1 MTAKPPVV
9 VALEWLGDLRFRSRS
24 GSVAAEL
31 DGDSRAAVSPVQAL
45 AIALAGCMA
54 SDVVHILAKARLPP
68 RSLTAQLVAERAAED
83 PHRLVKV
90 QLRFSVAGD
99 IPPDRVQRAID
110 LSRQTYCSVWHSLR
124 QDMEFTTSFEVTA

>member
-9 VALEWLGDLRFRSRS
+9 VELDWLGDLRFRSRS

-31 DGDSRAAVSPVQAL
+31 DGDGRAAVSPVQAL

-68 RSLTAQLVAERAAED
+68 RSLKARLTAERAPED

-90 QLRFSVAGD
+90 ELRFSLAGEA
-99 IPPDRVQRAID
+99 PPDRVQRAID

-124 QDMEFTTSFEVTA
+124 QDIEFTTSFELR